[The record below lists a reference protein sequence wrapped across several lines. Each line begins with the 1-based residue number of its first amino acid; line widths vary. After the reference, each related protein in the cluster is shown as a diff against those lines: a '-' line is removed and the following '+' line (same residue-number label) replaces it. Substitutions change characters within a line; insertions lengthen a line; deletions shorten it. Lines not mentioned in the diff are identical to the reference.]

1 MKRDSARKFADG
13 FDRFAAGVAIVVALI
28 FFLYLTAAAYL
39 ETSSVSIMGSS
50 GEFAEIRV
58 DNIFVNILLLI
69 MILSGLYLF
78 YRHRDDISLRRME
91 CVLTVW
97 TLLFGTAFIVSVKLC
112 APWFSDSYLVTYAA
126 QRAARGDFSALNTYF
141 IRFPFQLGFVLYEEV
156 FFRICTALIP
166 GLPEGY
172 YCLALQGVNLLWLTF
187 AFHALIMTVGNLSC
201 SVRVQKMTALLY
213 LCCLPAVMS
222 CTFLYGNIPAFG
234 CGAAA
239 IWMYTEFEKKQRLR
253 YALLCAFLLSAAVI
267 LKLNLM
273 IFFAAIELIW
283 LVELVR
289 KFSVKSALCLV
300 LTAALVLTVGKL
312 PQGIYERR
320 SGRGF
325 GDGIPMQG
333 WLAMGLSEG
342 HAGPGWYKEDN
353 TVSVFSK
360 SGNDPEAVK
369 ENARKV
375 IAERLAF
382 FGDNPGEAWEFFSTK
397 VKTQWNEPSYESI
410 WINQV
415 QSSYG
420 EKAGLYDVFCSED
433 SQMTFEVMNQY
444 QQLIFLGTLLMLL
457 MLWKNRSTRDCLLI
471 TAVLGGLL
479 YHLLFEAKSQYILTY
494 FMLMVPMAAEGLCG
508 LFFRISKR

>member
-1 MKRDSARKFADG
+1 MKRDGARKVADG
-13 FDRFAAGVAIVVALI
+13 FDRFAAGVALVVALI
-28 FFLYLTAAAYL
+28 FFLYLTGAAYL
-39 ETSSVSIMGSS
+39 ETSSVSIMGSA

-58 DNIFVNILLLI
+58 DNIFVNILLLV

-91 CVLTVW
+91 CVLTAW
-97 TLLFGTAFIVSVKLC
+97 TLLFGAAFIVSVKLC
-112 APWFSDSYLVTYAA
+112 APWYSDSYLVTYAA
-126 QRAARGDFSALNTYF
+126 QRAARGDLSALNTYF
-141 IRFPFQLGFVLYEEV
+141 IRFPFQLGFVLYEEI
-156 FFRICTALIP
+156 FFRMCLALIP
-166 GLPEGY
+166 GVPEGY
-172 YCLALQGVNLLWLTF
+172 YCLALQGVNLLWLTLG
-187 AFHALIMTVGNLSC
+187 FHALIMTVGNLSY

-239 IWMYTEFEKKQRLR
+239 LWMYTEFEKNKKLR
-253 YALLCAFLLSAAVI
+253 HALLCALLLAAAVV

-273 IFFAAIELIW
+273 IFFAAIALIW

-289 KFSVKSALCLV
+289 KFNAKSALCLV
-300 LTAALVLTVGKL
+300 LTAAVVLAAGKL

-320 SGRGF
+320 SGRDF
-325 GDGIPMQG
+325 GEGIPMTG
-333 WLAMGLSEG
+333 WLAMGLSQG
-342 HAGPGWYKEDN
+342 HAGPGWYREDN
-353 TVSVFSK
+353 TVTVFAK
-360 SGNDPEAVK
+360 SGNDPEAVRQ
-369 ENARKV
+369 NAEKV
-375 IAERLAF
+375 ITQRLAF
-382 FGDNPGEAWEFFSTK
+382 FGENPGEAWDFFTTK
-397 VKTQWNEPSYESI
+397 LKSQWNEPSYESV

-420 EKAGLYDVFCSED
+420 EKMGLYNALCSED
-433 SQMTFEVMNQY
+433 SQMTFEIMNQY